1 MPTIVLFTKIKAP
14 KKLVFDLSRSIDL
27 HKISTKET
35 NEEAVGGKTKGLI
48 DLDETVTWRAK
59 HLGIYQHFTSKII
72 GCRKS
77 EYFADEMVS
86 GAFKSFKHEHFFSYE
101 DKETTLV
108 DVMHYVS
115 PLGFLGK
122 LVDKL
127 FLTKYMKRFL
137 EQRNKTI
144 KLYAET
150 EKWKEVL
157 LS

>member
-1 MPTIVLFTKIKAP
+1 
-14 KKLVFDLSRSIDL
+14 
-27 HKISTKET
+27 
-35 NEEAVGGKTKGLI
+35 
-48 DLDETVTWRAK
+48 
-59 HLGIYQHFTSKII
+59 
-72 GCRKS
+72 
-77 EYFADEMVS
+77 MVS

-127 FLTKYMKRFL
+127 FLTRYMKRFL